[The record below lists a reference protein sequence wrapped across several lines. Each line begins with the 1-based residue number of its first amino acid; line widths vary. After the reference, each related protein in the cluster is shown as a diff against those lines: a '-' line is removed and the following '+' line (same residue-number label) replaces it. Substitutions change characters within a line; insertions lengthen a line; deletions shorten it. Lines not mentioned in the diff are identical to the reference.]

1 MKQSNI
7 IGRKYYSIKNGFAY
21 RIKYELEQLKN
32 CLQTC
37 QAINQKLLETT
48 QELIISLLSSDRVV
62 RNDIR
67 SVEQS
72 LRIIKDEKR
81 SLVLNKFQLSL
92 RVEDVWSPND
102 LLIFGHKIWKFQ
114 AEKDL
119 LRSMALHN
127 RLLSDNSEKDDI
139 SAITAVAGIAG
150 GLVAVFGA
158 PVAAVGLVA
167 ASVIDGMAI
176 SLIWSKSFWFY
187 LTQIKCCCS
196 SRPR

>member
-92 RVEDVWSPND
+92 RVEDV
-102 LLIFGHKIWKFQ
+102 
-114 AEKDL
+114 
-119 LRSMALHN
+119 
-127 RLLSDNSEKDDI
+127 
-139 SAITAVAGIAG
+139 
-150 GLVAVFGA
+150 
-158 PVAAVGLVA
+158 
-167 ASVIDGMAI
+167 
-176 SLIWSKSFWFY
+176 
-187 LTQIKCCCS
+187 
-196 SRPR
+196 